1 MRSLPLIGS
10 VQALLN
16 QFEKATRDRGK
27 STAIFEDP
35 DASNFVDKLLVA
47 ALEKNCEKDPNY
59 AVPQGFKK

>member
-10 VQALLN
+10 LQALLS

-35 DASNFVDKLLVA
+35 DTSNFADKQLIA
-47 ALEKNCEKDPNY
+47 ALEKNCAQNPNY
-59 AVPQGFKK
+59 VVP

>member
-10 VQALLN
+10 LQALLS

-35 DASNFVDKLLVA
+35 DTSNFADKQLIA
-47 ALEKNCEKDPNY
+47 ALEKNCE
-59 AVPQGFKK
+59 